1 MPILKSLVIAFST
14 YSKLPMPKV
23 TWNTENMRWSLCF
36 FPAIGIAIGVLLLV
50 WQRLCTLLS
59 LNSTLFAA
67 IATAIPILIT
77 GGIHM
82 DGFCDTIDALSS
94 HQSASRKLEI
104 LKDSHCGAFAIIQ
117 CCMYTIITFGL
128 FTQVDNCGATI
139 VALGYILSRALS
151 GLAVVTFRS
160 AHPNGLAASFANAS
174 NRTITIVVLVFYVIV
189 TALLMLYVHFLFGLV
204 SILFTSGIFL
214 YYRHMAYQQFGGVTG
229 DLAGYFLTMC
239 ELSILTSTIVSGGIL
254 ALWN

>member
-1 MPILKSLVIAFST
+1 
-14 YSKLPMPKV
+14 
-23 TWNTENMRWSLCF
+23 
-36 FPAIGIAIGVLLLV
+36 
-50 WQRLCTLLS
+50 
-59 LNSTLFAA
+59 
-67 IATAIPILIT
+67 
-77 GGIHM
+77 
-82 DGFCDTIDALSS
+82 
-94 HQSASRKLEI
+94 
-104 LKDSHCGAFAIIQ
+104 
-117 CCMYTIITFGL
+117 MYTIITFGL
-128 FTQVDNCGATI
+128 STQVDNCGATI

-214 YYRHMAYQQFGGVTG
+214 YYRHMAYQQIGGVTG